1 MLLLDTGG
9 DVHPL
14 LFSEGVFP
22 RKRLSVQAFQFC
34 TSTVRRRTTKRIAAC
49 ITDIVDDTVGVTAGG
64 RVVLLGSFAEAT
76 CAALVVT
83 ASSDTLG
90 NSWRAQRYPVLI
102 FSLLEA
108 RWVFDSRFPFC
119 ALQSARCIWRRGEGI
134 EKTLTI
140 HTGVKR
146 FRFGGSVVPATPSAS
161 GIHVTSFQ
169 IELVNDVYI
178 RKNLYANGVCDRWHE
193 HVPGGSGAHDEGTG
207 GVSSICN
214 EDQGGRSA
222 RPRCHDASVAR
233 KCCSSRKMF
242 NFHMRLLGLL
252 FYPLVGELPCPLH
265 ENLVVAAGVH
275 RATVLIVAS

>member
-1 MLLLDTGG
+1 MFIHCSFRRGISTEAAAVGAGLSVLYEYRSEEDDKAHCCVHHRHRARHCWCHRWWKSRSPRLICRGYVRGAGCHCILGYAGKGSTQVSSAHLLSLGSA
-9 DVHPL
+9 V
-14 LFSEGVFP
+14 GV
-22 RKRLSVQAFQFC
+22 RLSFSRSVL
-34 TSTVRRRTTKRIAAC
+34 SRVRDAYGAVAK
-49 ITDIVDDTVGVTAGG
+49 
-64 RVVLLGSFAEAT
+64 
-76 CAALVVT
+76 ALK
-83 ASSDTLG
+83 
-90 NSWRAQRYPVLI
+90 
-102 FSLLEA
+102 
-108 RWVFDSRFPFC
+108 
-119 ALQSARCIWRRGEGI
+119 
-134 EKTLTI
+134 KTLTI

-233 KCCSSRKMF
+233 KCRSSRKMF